1 MNLILFAPCCFG
13 GLLYGNDLVLLLLT
27 VLATRRAGMGVV
39 SRSYL
44 CCRIGEQGK
53 LTGIKRSPISMTN

>member
-1 MNLILFAPCCFG
+1 VFDGSVALGVISRSYLCCRIG
-13 GLLYGNDLVLLLLT
+13 EQGKLT
-27 VLATRRAGMGVV
+27 GIRVI